1 MDPHTIVAFLPAT
14 WQPLAVAVLGLA
26 GALYVVL
33 HALDAVLQAARTIWP
48 SASAL
53 AKLDGLLH
61 ALLTWWPHRWQ
72 APSGSPPAKVPGAR
86 GSVSIEALVFL
97 NVLAIG
103 IVGLLAIV
111 AGMSLDVRSYL
122 LCGGGA
128 LSACV
133 WIAGA
138 VVSVR
143 RDNRQSAPRGAWPTP
158 DDFTR
163 KLTPL
168 VLLLAVAVAASGC
181 ATLDWSRPV
190 LFAGPSVALVEV
202 SPSQPTPRKIAAGA
216 GEQLTLGLG
225 QFQFEGKTWDALDLS
240 AVGLGSLDGAGSV
253 QVGGILGT
261 MNDILGL
268 GVLST
273 PWAADGSGYIQGGRP
288 GATFAAVVNVQA
300 LVAQLSAPSP
310 TPGLMRLQTA
320 SSQPAPRG
328 GLTW

>member
-111 AGMSLDVRSYL
+111 AGMSWDVRSYL

-181 ATLDWSRPV
+181 ATTDWTRPV
-190 LFAGPSVALVEV
+190 VFAGPSVALFEA
-202 SPSQPTPRKIAAGA
+202 SPSQPAPRQIAAGA
-216 GEQLTLGLG
+216 GEQITLGLG
-225 QFQFEGKTWDALDLS
+225 QFAFASKTWDALDLS
-240 AVGLGSLDGAGSV
+240 GVALGSLAGSGSL

-261 MNDILGL
+261 MNGLIGL
-268 GVLST
+268 GALAT
-273 PWAADGSGYIQGGRP
+273 PYAADGSGFVQGGRP
-288 GATFAAVVNVQA
+288 GVTWAAVMNVQA
-300 LVAQLSAPSP
+300 LVAELASAPAGRMMLAAP
-310 TPGLMRLQTA
+310 P
-320 SSQPAPRG
+320 PPRG
-328 GLTW
+328 GLIW